1 MGKEMRGTNSVR
13 IPVTDGAVLVYNAH
27 MKSAFFLPFALLLGL
42 VIGGWAPKEEL
53 RSARK
58 ELDVL
63 NAKLAD
69 RDKSQRFDAF
79 TRIVQIPDRAKQP
92 KPQAARS
99 APPAKAPAHAYET
112 NAAARLA
119 SAAEAPSNTVSIKA
133 EPPKEAPPKPED
145 LRARIDEAKELWK
158 TRVDIARAQW
168 IDRLKLTPEGT
179 AQFDTAINTMNENL
193 YAAMQNM
200 ADVVGSSD
208 TLTPEAGLRAFNEMT
223 SVLVQTYD
231 NLDAVIPDAQ
241 QAEAAKM
248 ELTDFIDPA
257 IAEPLVAVQD
267 KLEKL
272 PPERRPG
279 MRFHR

>member
-1 MGKEMRGTNSVR
+1 MHGTNRVR

-27 MKSAFFLPFALLLGL
+27 MKSAFFLPFVLLLGL

-63 NAKLAD
+63 NAKLSD

-92 KPQAARS
+92 KPQAARPS
-99 APPAKAPAHAYET
+99 PAHAYET
-112 NAAARLA
+112 NAAARPA
-119 SAAEAPSNTVSIKA
+119 AAAEAPTNTVSKKA
-133 EPPKEAPPKPED
+133 DPKKEAPPKPED

-168 IDRLKLTPEGT
+168 IDRLKLTPDGT
-179 AQFDTAINTMNENL
+179 AQFDNAINTMNENL
-193 YAAMQNM
+193 YAAMQNL
-200 ADVVGSSD
+200 ADAVGSAD
-208 TLTPEAGLRAFNEMT
+208 TLTPEAGLRSFNEMT

-231 NLDAVIPDAQ
+231 TLDAVIPDAQ

-267 KLEKL
+267 KLENL